1 MKLRLFLS
9 LLLIL
14 SSIVTCPARGQ
25 SDSPSPAAITTP
37 APAPG
42 SAPAAVTAGPAAT
55 QEEETSRQLRIFREA
70 LLQGSTEDIRIEAAV
85 ELLLRNSPESWDVLV
100 TALNTADNPQARLA
114 VCKALI
120 KSRGIGQTLGSRR
133 IFLGPLMQV
142 LVTTPADQA
151 VTAAEALLLFD
162 FADVEPG
169 LTDILKNG
177 QGTQQS
183 RVNAVYALQIR
194 PEPRALRS
202 LIQLLDNTDA
212 EVSKAAENALQEAFG
227 IPVGTSRKVWSDIL
241 DELKQKSPDDIRRER
256 LLRQEIKLRQMQAER
271 DRWQKLYL
279 ASLDRQYEISDE
291 AGRGKM
297 TLEML
302 GSDLSAIRLW
312 ALGRA
317 AQYQATDKDPLRDK
331 LFALL
336 SDESR
341 DVRLQTAK
349 VLNNMSALNPAQKLL
364 DRIKIESDPEVAL
377 AMFEA
382 LGEACFFAFSRGS
395 PIELSPEIKNETL
408 GIAVQYLLREQT
420 ETARKAAGV
429 IRKMLELNDLSKE
442 SVDYYLDVIYQRYRQ
457 AAGQNA
463 VLQADLLSVMA
474 HLCGQVLTRSQASKL
489 YEEAFIQSLTAADAP
504 LRLAGFRGL
513 VNIDPVKAFS
523 LAKTHQLMLDGSPTV
538 RLLVIELA
546 GTSGTA
552 ADLEWLLNSLTSN
565 GQAEQAWTSV
575 KSICQ
580 RQKSPFILEWVPNLE
595 QAANHG
601 TYVREILELAEQKA
615 AVEKANASLIGA
627 REKLIQ
633 WYKSRNAWEQGY
645 AYLERIGHAAPGSP
659 FNDTVNADVLEIY
672 LFAGDFEKMAQVVAS
687 ELTKQD
693 FIDSSPV
700 YGQLSTYLNDP
711 SIPEEVKRAILERL
725 SVIKVDNRPEW
736 QAFIKDWSPLFR
748 VSASTE
754 VASSPPAAAD

>member
-1 MKLRLFLS
+1 VKLELFLS

-25 SDSPSPAAITTP
+25 ADIPATAP
-37 APAPG
+37 APAAAPAPITA
-42 SAPAAVTAGPAAT
+42 APAATP
-55 QEEETSRQLRIFREA
+55 EEETSRQLRIFREA

-100 TALNTADNPQARLA
+100 TALNAADNPQARLA

-120 KSRGIGQTLGSRR
+120 KSRGLGQTLGSRR
-133 IFLGPLMQV
+133 IFLGPLMQL
-142 LVTTPADQA
+142 LVTAPADQA

-169 LTDILKNG
+169 LTETLKNG

-279 ASLDRQYEISDE
+279 ASLDRQYEMADE

-297 TLEML
+297 TLEL
-302 GSDLSAIRLW
+302 LASDLSAIRLW
-312 ALGRA
+312 ALGRV

-349 VLNNMSALNPAQKLL
+349 VLNSMSALNPAQKLL

-395 PIELSPEIKNETL
+395 PIELSPEIKSETL

-429 IRKMLELNDLSKE
+429 IRKMLELNNLSKE

-457 AAGQNA
+457 SAGQNA

-474 HLCGQVLTRSQASKL
+474 HLCGQVLTRTQASKL
-489 YEEAFIQSLTAADAP
+489 YEEAFIQSITVTDNAP

-523 LAKTHQLMLDGSPTV
+523 LAKTNQLMQDDSPAV

-546 GTSGTA
+546 GTSGTV
-552 ADLEWLLNSLTSN
+552 ADLEWLLNSLASN
-565 GQAEQAWTSV
+565 GHAEQAWTSI

-595 QAANHG
+595 RVAALG

-615 AVEKANASLIGA
+615 IVEQATASLIGA

-645 AYLERIGHAAPGSP
+645 AYLEKIGHAAPGSP
-659 FNDTVNADVLEIY
+659 FNDTVNADILEIY
-672 LFAGDFEKMAQVVAS
+672 LFAGDFEKMAQVVES

-693 FIDSSPV
+693 FIESSPV
-700 YGQLSTYLNDP
+700 YGQLSNYLNDP
-711 SIPEEVKRAILERL
+711 SIPEEVKRAIFEKL
-725 SVIKVDNRPEW
+725 SVIKADNRPEW
-736 QAFIKDWSPLFR
+736 KAFIKGWSPLFR

-754 VASSPPAAAD
+754 LASSPQPVVAD